1 MSYAGHVQ
9 DMINRTKANRSSLLA
24 RREHR
29 KQQMAN
35 QVKHTKSMEFADEQM
50 QVEDIEKVKAEI
62 RAQAKREGRQRRVRL
77 VVIFVAIVAILVF
90 LLA

>member
-29 KQQMAN
+29 KRQMAN
-35 QVKHTKSMEFADEQM
+35 QVKFAKSMKFADEQI
-50 QVEDIEKVKAEI
+50 QAEDVEKVKAEI
-62 RAQAKREGRQRRVRL
+62 RAQAKRNERQRNVRL
-77 VVIFVAIVAILVF
+77 VVIFVAIAAILIFF
-90 LLA
+90 LT